1 MGSFDYAVLDGQQ
14 AILALRSY
22 ALDQA
27 LDTASLKALVGQ
39 DYSLRSPYR
48 NIRVGY
54 ASPEQA
60 LLPARLYEP
69 AQKRAYL
76 EQTAR
81 LPEGHSFRADELSGF
96 EARLV
101 YSLPSGLEDQL
112 RSTFAGCR
120 LFHLGTALAEGQR
133 KLGRGAGQGQAV
145 FLHLRGGFVFVSV
158 LDGLNLLF
166 FNAFRYESAKDF
178 VYYALLAYDQCS
190 LNPAT
195 QPAYL
200 SGPLLE
206 DSEIYR
212 MAGRYIKQL
221 IFVDPSAY
229 FQFAGPFKE
238 QPGYLHFDLLSLSLL

>member
-1 MGSFDYAVLDGQQ
+1 M
-14 AILALRSY
+14 
-22 ALDQA
+22 
-27 LDTASLKALVGQ
+27 
-39 DYSLRSPYR
+39 
-48 NIRVGY
+48 
-54 ASPEQA
+54 
-60 LLPARLYEP
+60 
-69 AQKRAYL
+69 
-76 EQTAR
+76 
-81 LPEGHSFRADELSGF
+81 
-96 EARLV
+96 
-101 YSLPSGLEDQL
+101 
-112 RSTFAGCR
+112 
-120 LFHLGTALAEGQR
+120 
-133 KLGRGAGQGQAV
+133 
-145 FLHLRGGFVFVSV
+145 